1 MTMVIEAQGAGRQ
14 LTVGAATE
22 VGRRYAANFDV
33 LHAAELQRR
42 PGLCAVVA
50 DGMGASE
57 GSRTAGRMAVDVFTA
72 AVQQHRGPVDP
83 APLFAAVAD
92 AQRRVRAAGQE
103 LRELT
108 GCTLTALVAD
118 ATGAWV
124 TQIGD
129 SRVYRLRGGLLELL
143 TVDHTAAWL
152 GAVHGWYPADSP
164 QAAAARYQLHRFIG
178 HPQLPEPD
186 VLSVTMF
193 PGDVYCLCTD
203 GIAEQV
209 PYQFMERTLGSGA
222 PPDVMASTLVTA
234 SLEAGGRD
242 NATAVVV
249 KVS

>member
-1 MTMVIEAQGAGRQ
+1 MTMTIEVQGAGRQ
-14 LTVGAATE
+14 LSVGAATD
-22 VGRRYAANFDV
+22 VGRRYPANFDV
-33 LHAAELQRR
+33 VLAAELERR

-50 DGMGASE
+50 DGMGAGE
-57 GSRTAGRMAVDVFTA
+57 GSRTAGRVAVDVFTA
-72 AVQQHRGPVDP
+72 AVQRHRGPFEP
-83 APLFAAVAD
+83 TPLFAGIAE
-92 AQRRVRAAGQE
+92 AQRLVRAAGQE

-178 HPQLPEPD
+178 HPGLPEPD

-209 PYQFMERTLGSGA
+209 PYRLMERTLGSGA
-222 PPDVMASTLVTA
+222 PPDVMASALVSA

-242 NATAVVV
+242 NATTVVV
-249 KVS
+249 KVN

>member
-1 MTMVIEAQGAGRQ
+1 MTMTIEVQGAGRQ
-14 LTVGAATE
+14 LSVGAATE
-22 VGRRYAANFDV
+22 VGRRYPANFDV

-50 DGMGASE
+50 DGMGAGE

-72 AVQQHRGPVDP
+72 AVQQHRGPFEP
-83 APLFAAVAD
+83 TPLFAAIAD

-178 HPQLPEPD
+178 HPGLPEPD

-209 PYQFMERTLGSGA
+209 PYQLMERTLGSGA
-222 PPDVMASTLVTA
+222 PPDVMAADLVSA
-234 SLEAGGRD
+234 SLAAGGRD
-242 NATAVVV
+242 NATTVVV
-249 KVS
+249 KVA

>member
-1 MTMVIEAQGAGRQ
+1 MTTMIEVSGAGRQ
-14 LTVGAATE
+14 LSVGTATE
-22 VGRRYAANFDV
+22 VGRRYPANFDV
-33 LHAAELQRR
+33 VRAAELARR

-50 DGMGASE
+50 DGMGAGE
-57 GSRTAGRMAVDVFTA
+57 GSRTAGRLAVEVFTA
-72 AVQQHRGPVDP
+72 AVQQHRGPLEP
-83 APLFAAVAD
+83 TPLFAAIAE
-92 AQRRVRAAGQE
+92 AQRQVRAAGQE

-178 HPQLPEPD
+178 HPSLPEPD

-209 PYQFMERTLGSGA
+209 PYQRMERTLASGGPA
-222 PPDVMASTLVTA
+222 ATIAAALTAA

-242 NATAVVV
+242 NATTVIV
-249 KVS
+249 KVA